1 MHHCLGLSG
10 QNLEDEM
17 AEQFYSNAPK
27 AGADQVSLSVG
38 SIMHWLGSGVSVALL
53 AGGVYWAFSIA
64 SRDVTQIPV
73 VSAQNTPM
81 REAPENPGG
90 KATENQ
96 GLNVTQ
102 VAAMENPP
110 VSETI
115 VLAPVTQPLADEDLP
130 TAERRQMSTSIPAT
144 PHEGETELAVDMN
157 ALADAIIAG
166 EKSLSVIQPMPVRV
180 EGANIEQALRMAL
193 AVDESPSGL
202 SPPRTTIRPKLRP
215 SATQAAVRL
224 PAVPAIAVGSA
235 LVQFGAY
242 DSQAVAEQ
250 EWTRISAKLA
260 SFLGTQT
267 RVIQKVESGGRTFYR
282 LRAAGFNDVAEARR
296 FCSAVSE
303 KAECY
308 PVIAK

>member
-1 MHHCLGLSG
+1 
-10 QNLEDEM
+10 M
-17 AEQFYSNAPK
+17 AEQFYSNASQ

-38 SIMHWLGSGVSVALL
+38 SIMHWLGSVVSAALL

-73 VSAQNTPM
+73 VSAQITPI

-110 VSETI
+110 VAETI
-115 VLAPVTQPLADEDLP
+115 VLAPVAQPLADEDLP
-130 TAERRQMSTSIPAT
+130 TAERLQMASSILAT
-144 PHEGETELAVDMN
+144 AQEVETELAVDMN

-166 EKSLSVIQPMPVRV
+166 KKPLSDVQPMPVRI
-180 EGANIEQALRMAL
+180 EGANIEQALRLAL
-193 AVDESPSGL
+193 AVDEKPSGI

-224 PAVPAIAVGSA
+224 PAAPAIAAGSA

-242 DSQAVAEQ
+242 DSQSVAEQ

-267 RVIQKVESGGRTFYR
+267 RVIQEVESGGRKFYR
-282 LRAAGFNDVAEARR
+282 LRAAGFNDIGEARR

>member
-1 MHHCLGLSG
+1 
-10 QNLEDEM
+10 M
-17 AEQFYSNAPK
+17 AEQFYSNASQ
-27 AGADQVSLSVG
+27 AGADQRNFSVG
-38 SIMHWLGSGVSVALL
+38 SVLHWVGSGVSLMLL
-53 AGGVYWAFSIA
+53 AGGVYWAVNIA
-64 SRDVTQIPV
+64 SRDVTKIPV
-73 VSAQNTPM
+73 VSAQLSPM

-110 VSETI
+110 VAETI
-115 VLAPVTQPLADEDLP
+115 VLAPVAQPLAEEDLP
-130 TAERRQMSTSIPAT
+130 EAERLQMANAVAT
-144 PHEGETELAVDMN
+144 PAPDGETELAVDVN
-157 ALADAIIAG
+157 ALADAIVVG
-166 EKSLSVIQPMPVRV
+166 EKPLSDIKPLPVRV

-193 AVDESPSGL
+193 AVDETPSGL

-215 SATQAAVRL
+215 RATQAASVV
-224 PAVPAIAVGSA
+224 PTKPAIAAGSV

-242 DSQAVAEQ
+242 DSAAVAEQ

-260 SFLGTQT
+260 NFLGTQT
-267 RVIQKVESGGRTFYR
+267 RVIQKAQSGGRTFYR
-282 LRAAGFNDVAEARR
+282 LRVAGFGDIAEARR

-308 PVIAK
+308 PVIVK

>member
-1 MHHCLGLSG
+1 
-10 QNLEDEM
+10 M
-17 AEQFYSNAPK
+17 AEQFYSNASQ

-38 SIMHWLGSGVSVALL
+38 SIMHWLGSVVSAALL

-73 VSAQNTPM
+73 VSAQITPI

-110 VSETI
+110 VAETI
-115 VLAPVTQPLADEDLP
+115 VLAPVAQPLADEDLP
-130 TAERRQMSTSIPAT
+130 TAERLQMASSILAT
-144 PHEGETELAVDMN
+144 AQEVETELAVDMN

-166 EKSLSVIQPMPVRV
+166 KEPLSDVQPMPVRI
-180 EGANIEQALRMAL
+180 EGANIEQALRLAL
-193 AVDESPSGL
+193 AVDEKPSGI

-224 PAVPAIAVGSA
+224 PAAPAIAAGSA

-242 DSQAVAEQ
+242 DSQSVAEQ

-267 RVIQKVESGGRTFYR
+267 RVIQEVESGGRKFYR
-282 LRAAGFNDVAEARR
+282 LRAAGFNDIGEARR

-303 KAECY
+303 QAECY

>member
-1 MHHCLGLSG
+1 
-10 QNLEDEM
+10 M
-17 AEQFYSNAPK
+17 AEQIYSNASQ
-27 AGADQVSLSVG
+27 AGADQHSLSVG
-38 SIMHWLGSGVSVALL
+38 SIIHWLGTGVSVALL
-53 AGGVYWAFSIA
+53 AGGVYWAISIV

-73 VSAQNTPM
+73 VSAQITPM

-110 VSETI
+110 VAETI
-115 VLAPVTQPLADEDLP
+115 VLAPAAQPLSDEDLP
-130 TAERRQMSTSIPAT
+130 AAERLQMAKSAPAT
-144 PHEGETELAVDMN
+144 AQEGETELAVDVN

-166 EKSLSVIQPMPVRV
+166 EKPLSDIQPMPVRI

-193 AVDESPSGL
+193 AVDETPSGL

-215 SATQAAVRL
+215 TTATQAAVR
-224 PAVPAIAVGSA
+224 VPTAPTIAAGSA

-242 DSQAVAEQ
+242 DSEAVAEQ
-250 EWTRISAKLA
+250 EWTRISTKLA
-260 SFLGTQT
+260 SFLGNQT
-267 RVIQKVESGGRTFYR
+267 RVIQKAASGGRTFYR
-282 LRAAGFNDVAEARR
+282 LRAAGFSDIAEARR

>member
-1 MHHCLGLSG
+1 
-10 QNLEDEM
+10 M
-17 AEQFYSNAPK
+17 AEQFYSNASQ

-38 SIMHWLGSGVSVALL
+38 SIMHWLGSVVSAALL

-73 VSAQNTPM
+73 VSAQITPI

-110 VSETI
+110 VAETI
-115 VLAPVTQPLADEDLP
+115 VLAPVAQPLADEDLP
-130 TAERRQMSTSIPAT
+130 TVERLQMASSILAT
-144 PHEGETELAVDMN
+144 AQEVETELAVDMN

-166 EKSLSVIQPMPVRV
+166 KKPLSDVQPMPVRI
-180 EGANIEQALRMAL
+180 EGANIEQALRLAL
-193 AVDESPSGL
+193 AVDEKPSGI

-224 PAVPAIAVGSA
+224 PAAPAIAAGSA

-242 DSQAVAEQ
+242 DSQSVAEQ

-267 RVIQKVESGGRTFYR
+267 RVIQEVESGGRKFYR
-282 LRAAGFNDVAEARR
+282 LRAAGFNDIGEARR

>member
-1 MHHCLGLSG
+1 
-10 QNLEDEM
+10 M
-17 AEQFYSNAPK
+17 AEQFYSNASQ

-38 SIMHWLGSGVSVALL
+38 SIMHWLGSVVSAALL

-73 VSAQNTPM
+73 VSAQITPI

-110 VSETI
+110 VAETI
-115 VLAPVTQPLADEDLP
+115 VLAPVAQPLADEDLP
-130 TAERRQMSTSIPAT
+130 TAERLQMASSILAAA
-144 PHEGETELAVDMN
+144 EEVETELAVDMN

-166 EKSLSVIQPMPVRV
+166 KKPLSDVQPMPVRI
-180 EGANIEQALRMAL
+180 EGANIEQALRLAL
-193 AVDESPSGL
+193 AVDEKPSGI

-224 PAVPAIAVGSA
+224 PAAPAIAAGSA

-242 DSQAVAEQ
+242 DSQSVAEQ

-267 RVIQKVESGGRTFYR
+267 RVIQEVESGGRKFYR
-282 LRAAGFNDVAEARR
+282 LRAAGFNDIGEARR

>member
-1 MHHCLGLSG
+1 
-10 QNLEDEM
+10 M
-17 AEQFYSNAPK
+17 AEQFYSNASQ
-27 AGADQVSLSVG
+27 AGADQRNFSVG
-38 SIMHWLGSGVSVALL
+38 SVLHWVGSGVSLMLL
-53 AGGVYWAFSIA
+53 AGGVYWAVNIA
-64 SRDVTQIPV
+64 SRDVTKIPV
-73 VSAQNTPM
+73 VSAQLSPM

-110 VSETI
+110 VAETI
-115 VLAPVTQPLADEDLP
+115 VLAPVAQPLTEEDLP
-130 TAERRQMSTSIPAT
+130 EAERLQMANVVAT
-144 PHEGETELAVDMN
+144 PAPDGETELAVDVN
-157 ALADAIIAG
+157 ALADAIVAG
-166 EKSLSVIQPMPVRV
+166 EKPLSDIKPLPVRV

-193 AVDESPSGL
+193 DVDETPSGL

-215 SATQAAVRL
+215 RATQAA
-224 PAVPAIAVGSA
+224 AVVPTKPAIAAGSV

-242 DSQAVAEQ
+242 DSAAVAEQ

-260 SFLGTQT
+260 NFLGTQT
-267 RVIQKVESGGRTFYR
+267 RVIQKAQSGGRTFYR
-282 LRAAGFNDVAEARR
+282 LRAAGFGDVAEARR

-308 PVIAK
+308 PVIVK

>member
-1 MHHCLGLSG
+1 
-10 QNLEDEM
+10 M
-17 AEQFYSNAPK
+17 AEQFYSNASQ

-38 SIMHWLGSGVSVALL
+38 SIMHWLGSVVSAALL

-73 VSAQNTPM
+73 VSAQITPI

-110 VSETI
+110 VAETI
-115 VLAPVTQPLADEDLP
+115 VLAPVAQPLADEDLP
-130 TAERRQMSTSIPAT
+130 TAERLQMASSILAT
-144 PHEGETELAVDMN
+144 AQEVETELAVDMN

-166 EKSLSVIQPMPVRV
+166 KKPLSDVQPMPVRI
-180 EGANIEQALRMAL
+180 EGANIEQALRLAL
-193 AVDESPSGL
+193 AVDEKPSGI

-224 PAVPAIAVGSA
+224 PAAPAIAAGSA

-242 DSQAVAEQ
+242 DSQSVAEQ

-267 RVIQKVESGGRTFYR
+267 RVIQEVESGARKFYR
-282 LRAAGFNDVAEARR
+282 LRAAGFNDIGEARR

-303 KAECY
+303 QAECY

>member
-1 MHHCLGLSG
+1 
-10 QNLEDEM
+10 M
-17 AEQFYSNAPK
+17 AEQFYSNASQ

-38 SIMHWLGSGVSVALL
+38 SIMHWLGSVVSAALL

-73 VSAQNTPM
+73 VSAQITPI

-110 VSETI
+110 VAETI
-115 VLAPVTQPLADEDLP
+115 VLAPVAQPLADEDLP
-130 TAERRQMSTSIPAT
+130 TVERLQMASSILAT
-144 PHEGETELAVDMN
+144 AQEVETELAVDMN

-166 EKSLSVIQPMPVRV
+166 KKPLSDAQPMPVRI
-180 EGANIEQALRMAL
+180 EGANIEQALRLAL
-193 AVDESPSGL
+193 AVDEKPSGI

-224 PAVPAIAVGSA
+224 PAAPAIAAGSA

-242 DSQAVAEQ
+242 DSQSVAEQ

-267 RVIQKVESGGRTFYR
+267 RVIQEVESGGRKFYR
-282 LRAAGFNDVAEARR
+282 LRAAGFNDIGEARR

>member
-1 MHHCLGLSG
+1 
-10 QNLEDEM
+10 
-17 AEQFYSNAPK
+17 
-27 AGADQVSLSVG
+27 
-38 SIMHWLGSGVSVALL
+38 L

-73 VSAQNTPM
+73 VSAQIIPI

-110 VSETI
+110 VAETI
-115 VLAPVTQPLADEDLP
+115 VLAPVAQPLADEDLP
-130 TAERRQMSTSIPAT
+130 TAERLQMASSILAAA
-144 PHEGETELAVDMN
+144 EEVETELAVDMN

-166 EKSLSVIQPMPVRV
+166 KKPLSDAQPMPVRI
-180 EGANIEQALRMAL
+180 EGANIEQALRLAL
-193 AVDESPSGL
+193 AVDEKPSGI

-224 PAVPAIAVGSA
+224 PAAPAIAAGSA

-242 DSQAVAEQ
+242 DSQSVAEQ

-267 RVIQKVESGGRTFYR
+267 RVIQEVESGGRKFYR
-282 LRAAGFNDVAEARR
+282 LRAAGFNDIGEARR

>member
-1 MHHCLGLSG
+1 
-10 QNLEDEM
+10 M
-17 AEQFYSNAPK
+17 AKQFYSNASQ
-27 AGADQVSLSVG
+27 AGADHVSLSVG
-38 SIMHWLGSGVSVALL
+38 SIMHWLGSVVSAVLL

-73 VSAQNTPM
+73 VSAQITPI

-110 VSETI
+110 VAETI
-115 VLAPVTQPLADEDLP
+115 VLAPVAQPLADEDLP
-130 TAERRQMSTSIPAT
+130 TAERLQMASSILAT
-144 PHEGETELAVDMN
+144 AQEVETELAVDMN

-166 EKSLSVIQPMPVRV
+166 KKPLSDVQPMPVRI
-180 EGANIEQALRMAL
+180 EGANIEQALRLAL
-193 AVDESPSGL
+193 AVDEKPSGI

-224 PAVPAIAVGSA
+224 PAAPAIAAGSA

-242 DSQAVAEQ
+242 DSQSVAEQ

-267 RVIQKVESGGRTFYR
+267 RVIQEVESGGRKFYR
-282 LRAAGFNDVAEARR
+282 LRAAGFNDIGEARR

>member
-1 MHHCLGLSG
+1 
-10 QNLEDEM
+10 M
-17 AEQFYSNAPK
+17 AEQFYSNASQ
-27 AGADQVSLSVG
+27 AGADQRNFSVG
-38 SIMHWLGSGVSVALL
+38 SVLHWVGSGVSLLLL
-53 AGGVYWAFSIA
+53 AGGVYWAVNIA
-64 SRDVTQIPV
+64 SRDVTKIPV
-73 VSAQNTPM
+73 VSAQLSPM

-110 VSETI
+110 VAETI
-115 VLAPVTQPLADEDLP
+115 VLAPVAQPLAEEDLP
-130 TAERRQMSTSIPAT
+130 EAERLQMANAVAT
-144 PHEGETELAVDMN
+144 PAPDGETELAVDVN
-157 ALADAIIAG
+157 ALADAIVAG
-166 EKSLSVIQPMPVRV
+166 EKPLSDIKPLPVRV

-193 AVDESPSGL
+193 AVDETPSGL

-215 SATQAAVRL
+215 RATQAA
-224 PAVPAIAVGSA
+224 AVVPTKPVIAAGSV

-242 DSQAVAEQ
+242 DSAAVAEQ

-260 SFLGTQT
+260 NFLGTQT
-267 RVIQKVESGGRTFYR
+267 RVIQKAQSGGRTFYR
-282 LRAAGFNDVAEARR
+282 LRAAGFGDIAEARR

-308 PVIAK
+308 PVIVK